1 MMARVSVFL
10 GLALCGSLLLGQED
24 FISEEKVDAL
34 VQPYMENR
42 IFQSTS
48 LGISLK
54 GITWIRHYGKLSE
67 ANPVPAKDDT
77 IYEIGSVTKVFTAL
91 LLADAVKNRGSF
103 ELDQTIGPYVPGLQ
117 ESNPDVAS
125 KVTLKH
131 LSQHMSGLPR
141 MPDNILP
148 TDPNNPFAGYDQK
161 LLHKFL
167 ETVKLTN
174 APGKKNEYSNLAVGL
189 LGDIL
194 ASEFNTDYQT
204 LVQQRIFDPLKMTE
218 SGVSL
223 SESSSRRLAPPH
235 NSALVEDHV
244 WDFDALAGAGS
255 IRSTVTDMLR
265 FIQANLKPT
274 ETEIGKAI
282 DLAWEKSLPAGKDQF
297 AMGLGW
303 MIAGDGSTRWH
314 NGQTGGYHSIVFVN
328 RDLEAGLVLLSNT
341 ATTELDALG
350 QQIFQSIVGMNVKP
364 RKFDKEV
371 TVDEAVVKRLV
382 GKYQLAPGVVVS
394 VTSSADRL
402 MAQLTGQQALRVYPE
417 SDSIWNYRE
426 VKAQLRFDI
435 PEEGAATK
443 VTLYQN
449 GNVIPAPRIEP

>member
-1 MMARVSVFL
+1 MMARCSIFL
-10 GLALCGSLLLGQED
+10 GLVLCGSSLLGQED
-24 FISEEKVDAL
+24 LISEEKVNAL
-34 VQPYMENR
+34 VKPYMENR
-42 IFQSTS
+42 IFQSAS
-48 LGISLK
+48 IGISLK
-54 GITWIRHYGKLSE
+54 GKTWIRHFGKLSE
-67 ANPVPAKDDT
+67 SNPVPAKDDT
-77 IYEIGSVTKVFTAL
+77 IYEIGSVTKVFTAI
-91 LLADAVKNRGSF
+91 LLADAVKNRSGF
-103 ELDQTIGPYVPGLQ
+103 ELDQTIGQYIPGLQ

-125 KVTLKH
+125 HVTLKQ

-141 MPDNILP
+141 MPDNIVP
-148 TDPNNPFAGYDQK
+148 ADPNNPFAGYDRK

-174 APGKKNEYSNLAVGL
+174 PPDKKNEYSNLAVGL

-194 ASEFNTDYQT
+194 ASESITDYQT

-235 NSALVEDHV
+235 NSALVEDQA

-255 IRSTVTDMLR
+255 IRSTANDMLR
-265 FIQANLKPT
+265 FIQANLKP
-274 ETEIGKAI
+274 EDSEIGKAI
-282 DLAWEKSLPAGKDQF
+282 NLAWEKSLPAGKDHF

-314 NGQTGGYHSIVFVN
+314 NGQTGGYHSVVFLN
-328 RDLEAGLVLLSNT
+328 RDLDAGLVLLSNT

-350 QQIFQSIVGMNVKP
+350 EQIFQAIVGMNVTP
-364 RKFDKEV
+364 RKFNKEV
-371 TVDEAVVKRLV
+371 TVDLAIVERLV

-394 VTSSADRL
+394 VTSSGDRL

-426 VKAQLRFDI
+426 VKAQLRFDLLK
-435 PEEGAATK
+435 EGAATK
-443 VTLYQN
+443 VTLHQN

>member
-1 MMARVSVFL
+1 MIARYSIFF
-10 GLALCGSLLLGQED
+10 GLVLCGSPLLGQED
-24 FISEEKVDAL
+24 SISQEKVDEL
-34 VQPYMENR
+34 MQPYLENH
-42 IFQSTS
+42 IFQSAS
-48 LGISLK
+48 IGIVLK
-54 GITWIRHYGKLSE
+54 GKTWIRHYGTLSE
-67 ANPVPAKDDT
+67 ADPVPAKDDT
-77 IYEIGSVTKVFTAL
+77 IYEIGSITKVFTAL
-91 LLADAVKNRGSF
+91 LLADAVKTRSDF
-103 ELDQTIGPYVPGLQ
+103 ELDQTIGRFIPGLQ

-148 TDPNNPFAGYDQK
+148 TDPNNPFAGYDRK

-167 ETVKLTN
+167 ETAKLMN
-174 APGKKNEYSNLAVGL
+174 NPGKKNAYSNLGVGL

-194 ASEFNTDYQT
+194 ASDFNMDYQT

-218 SGVSL
+218 SSVSL

-235 NSALVEDHV
+235 NSALVEDHF
-244 WDFDALAGAGS
+244 WEFDALAGAGS
-255 IRSTVTDMLR
+255 IRSTATDMLR

-274 ETEIGKAI
+274 DSEIGKAI
-282 DLAWEKSLPAGKDQF
+282 DLAWEKSLPPSKDHF

-314 NGQTGGYHSIVFVN
+314 NGQTGGYHSIIFVN
-328 RDLEAGLVLLSNT
+328 RDLDAGLVLLSNT

-350 QQIFQSIVGMNVKP
+350 QQIFQTIVGMKVAP

-371 TVDEAVVKRLV
+371 TVDTAVVKRLV

-394 VTSSADRL
+394 VTSSGDRL

-417 SDSIWNYRE
+417 SDTTWNYRE
-426 VKAQLRFDI
+426 VKAQLRFDL
-435 PEEGAATK
+435 PDEDAATK